1 MRSLQASQDFWLSED
16 SDFTGEPRNMQG
28 EVHSGSWNT
37 MQNSTI
43 CRCRIL
49 KYDEKLERKEKT

>member
-28 EVHSGSWNT
+28 EVHSGSWDTN
-37 MQNSTI
+37 
-43 CRCRIL
+43 RWRITPDL
-49 KYDEKLERKEKT
+49 ILHYSEKLVKKERK

>member
-28 EVHSGSWNT
+28 EVHSGSWDTHNQ
-37 MQNSTI
+37 MQQNYLVLQYS
-43 CRCRIL
+43 
-49 KYDEKLERKEKT
+49 EKLVKKERR